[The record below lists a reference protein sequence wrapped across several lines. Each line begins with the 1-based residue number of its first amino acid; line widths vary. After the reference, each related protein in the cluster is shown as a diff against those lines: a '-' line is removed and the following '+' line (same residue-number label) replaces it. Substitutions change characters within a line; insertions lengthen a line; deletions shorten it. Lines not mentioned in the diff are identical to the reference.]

1 MGLEGMTN
9 EEMLELVNMH
19 HRAMSKPGDVT
30 NEPKYVKDVNVAEG
44 QPLGGLRNPQRSRGT
59 GGWEQQRCD
68 PMSWQQIKQ
77 EGSSKA
83 FQRVLDR
90 LGGTNSP

>member
-1 MGLEGMTN
+1 MTN

-19 HRAMSKPGDVT
+19 HRAMSKRGDMT

-44 QPLGGLRNPQRSRGT
+44 QPLGGLGDPRRLTGT

-68 PMSWQQIKQ
+68 PKS
-77 EGSSKA
+77 
-83 FQRVLDR
+83 
-90 LGGTNSP
+90 

>member
-19 HRAMSKPGDVT
+19 HRAMSKARDMT

-44 QPLGGLRNPQRSRGT
+44 QPLGCPGDPQKLRGT
-59 GGWEQQRCD
+59 GGWEQHRCD
-68 PMSWQQIKQ
+68 LM
-77 EGSSKA
+77 G
-83 FQRVLDR
+83 
-90 LGGTNSP
+90 